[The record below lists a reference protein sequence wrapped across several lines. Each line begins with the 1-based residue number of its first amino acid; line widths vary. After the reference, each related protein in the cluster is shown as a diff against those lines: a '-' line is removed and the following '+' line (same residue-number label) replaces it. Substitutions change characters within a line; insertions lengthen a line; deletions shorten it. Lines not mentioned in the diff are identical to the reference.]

1 VPIATFVHCRHNGD
15 VITEQLIALE
25 GAQAELGVLYTV
37 ARTFCDLHTRAER
50 DWLPRVGAIAR
61 HLRGL
66 HRAGRLDANAIDTVA
81 HDLATLR
88 TEWRTALDAVRAAP
102 SYQAALAA
110 VQDDQQQ
117 DLVHLLPP
125 VLFGIR
131 PVAPPAALYFPVS
144 LAGGRR
150 RPGQSP
156 FPPPEEVA
164 TRIARYCDE
173 GLAPDTTGAEWW
185 ERELVPLGCAAS
197 PQASDTPVTLR
208 LDTARCPLTV
218 FAVEANN
225 ALQVFTPHL
234 QVPLTAVL
242 APEPDDEWW
251 EAQPVAY
258 ATYRTVLDNALRA
271 RGIAVDTDIAS

>member
-1 VPIATFVHCRHNGD
+1 MV
-15 VITEQLIALE
+15 TEHLIALE

-66 HRAGRLDANAIDTVA
+66 HRTGRLDADAVNTVA
-81 HDLATLR
+81 RDIATLR
-88 TEWRTALDAVRAAP
+88 TEWRAALDAVRAAP
-102 SYQAALAA
+102 PYQAALAA
-110 VQDDQQQ
+110 VQDDRQQA
-117 DLVHLLPP
+117 LAHLLPP

-131 PVAPPAALYFPVS
+131 PVAPPCSLYFPIA

-150 RPGQSP
+150 RPGESP

-164 TRIARYCDE
+164 TRIARRCDE
-173 GLAPDTTGAEWW
+173 GLVPDTTGTEWW

-197 PQASDTPVTLR
+197 PQAFDTPVTLR
-208 LDTARCPLTV
+208 LDAAHCPATV
-218 FAVEANN
+218 FVVQASKE
-225 ALQVFTPHL
+225 LQVFTPRL
-234 QVPLTAVL
+234 RVPVSVVL
-242 APEPDDEWW
+242 APEVDDEWW

-258 ATYRTVLDNALRA
+258 ATYRTVLGNALRT
-271 RGIAVDTDIAS
+271 RGVAVDADDAA